1 LDRPAVDENQLS
13 GQVIGAAI
21 EVHRELG
28 PGLLKSIYREALA
41 VELAARGF
49 TVNREVQVPI
59 LYKDR
64 TLANSL
70 KLDML
75 VNELIVVEVKSVEH
89 IVSVHEA
96 QLLSYLRL
104 SGRRLGLLINFN
116 SPVLT
121 RSIRRII
128 NGYGSGDKR

>member
-1 LDRPAVDENQLS
+1 
-13 GQVIGAAI
+13 
-21 EVHRELG
+21 
-28 PGLLKSIYREALA
+28 
-41 VELAARGF
+41 
-49 TVNREVQVPI
+49 VNREVQVPI